1 MWTALGLREAAD
13 RKTRVAPADGNI
25 AGAEVTAWHLALRAG
40 AWIMKTPVALFVIL
54 AGVLMDSVIRL
65 FLTFSSSYFRIIA
78 IPEVAFGL
86 IGAAMGGLG
95 LVISP
100 VARRMVAANSLA
112 KNYALLA
119 VTVLFGLL
127 GVAARWTHGGLL
139 FILPLA
145 GAMMAL
151 GYMVSYY
158 LNAIVDSSQRATV
171 LSFKGVFFNLGYGF
185 ISLIFALVLR
195 AVRDGGS
202 AQEAVARGR
211 VFLPIWLFFGVLI
224 CALMFRKHHKL
235 LSASEG

>member
-1 MWTALGLREAAD
+1 
-13 RKTRVAPADGNI
+13 VAPADGNI
-25 AGAEVTAWHLALRAG
+25 AGAEVTAWHLNLRAG

-119 VTVLFGLL
+119 VAVLLGLL

-202 AQEAVARGR
+202 AQEAVARGL
-211 VFLPIWLFFGVLI
+211 VFLPIWLLFGVLI
-224 CALMFRKHHKL
+224 CAFIFRRHHKL
-235 LSASEG
+235 LSASVG